1 MDVLAYFI
9 PGFHI
14 DKFNNEWWGEGFTE
28 WDNIKQ
34 SEPLYNGHFQ
44 PNKPLNGFYDLLSL
58 DVLAKNFKMAK
69 EFGVDSFILYDYWY
83 DGKKPLGSVIDL
95 ILKNQQLDFS
105 FSLCWANH
113 SWTRSWKNRS
123 GSLDVLIEQTYGDED
138 SIDRQVD
145 FYVNAFLDPRYYKID
160 GRPLFQIYRPND
172 IPNLELFISILV
184 SKCLSS
190 GLKRPYL
197 VANYSGSKN
206 TSDLLD
212 IFDSLILANPTLAL
226 YSDSNVF
233 SDDKNFLSRIKDVRN
248 YPGFL
253 KKILYRI
260 QDVLPDKYEVF
271 DYSVANDNLIK
282 QSVSGHKLLGDKLL
296 FSCFSGFDN
305 TPRYKSR
312 AKIVE
317 NTSSSVFFETL
328 QSLYNINKSA
338 PYIAINAWNEWGEG
352 MVLEPS
358 SIHGFCFLEA
368 IKKFKKKI
376 SYFNNNIEGYEIAR
390 IKKR

>member
-28 WDNIKQ
+28 WDNITQ
-34 SEPLYNGHFQ
+34 SESLYNGHFQ
-44 PNKPLNGFYDLLSL
+44 PNKPLDGFYDLLSL
-58 DVLAKNFKMAK
+58 DVLANNFKMAK

-95 ILKNQQLDFS
+95 ILKNQKLDFR

-113 SWTRSWKNRS
+113 SWTKSWKNRS
-123 GSLDVLIEQTYGDED
+123 GSLDVLIEQTYGDSD

-172 IPNLELFISILV
+172 IPNLDLFILSLV
-184 SKCLSS
+184 NKCLSS
-190 GLKRPYL
+190 GVKRPYL

-206 TSDLLD
+206 TSNLLN
-212 IFDSLILANPTLAL
+212 IFDSLVLTNPTLAL
-226 YSDSNVF
+226 YLDGNVF
-233 SDDKNFLSRIKDVRN
+233 SDEKKVASQIKDVRN
-248 YPGFL
+248 YPNFL

-260 QDVLPDKYEVF
+260 QDCLPDKHEVF

-282 QSVSGHKLLGDKLL
+282 QSESGYKLLGDKLL

-305 TPRYKSR
+305 TPRYKNR
-312 AKIVE
+312 AIIVE
-317 NTSSSVFFETL
+317 NADSSVFFNTL
-328 QSLYNINKSA
+328 QSLYEINKSA

-358 SIHGFCFLEA
+358 ELHGFSFLES
-368 IKKFKKKI
+368 IKKFKKKNEL
-376 SYFNNNIEGYEIAR
+376 F
-390 IKKR
+390 